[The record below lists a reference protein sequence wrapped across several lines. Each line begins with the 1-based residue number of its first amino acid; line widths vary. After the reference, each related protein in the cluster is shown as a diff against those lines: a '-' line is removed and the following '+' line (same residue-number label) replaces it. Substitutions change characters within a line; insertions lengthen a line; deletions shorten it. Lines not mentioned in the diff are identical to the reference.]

1 MRSAGKTCGGV
12 RVHTPRNKSS
22 SSKRSKTMTRTTE
35 TTGKAGR
42 KAEKYDSLKL
52 MQEIEKDILEG
63 ILENQVP

>member
-12 RVHTPRNKSS
+12 REYTPRNKG
-22 SSKRSKTMTRTTE
+22 SKRSKTMTRTTE

-52 MQEIEKDILEG
+52 MQEIEKEILEG

>member
-1 MRSAGKTCGGV
+1 
-12 RVHTPRNKSS
+12 
-22 SSKRSKTMTRTTE
+22 MTRTADI
-35 TTGKAGR
+35 TGKAGK

>member
-1 MRSAGKTCGGV
+1 
-12 RVHTPRNKSS
+12 
-22 SSKRSKTMTRTTE
+22 MTRTAD